1 MNVVAD
7 MEKIPYETSDK
18 QAAIINLV
26 FNSYTFI
33 YYCKYYDSSFIMRK
47 NV

>member
-26 FNSYTFI
+26 FNSSTYI
-33 YYCKYYDSSFIMRK
+33 YIIVCMILVF
-47 NV
+47 